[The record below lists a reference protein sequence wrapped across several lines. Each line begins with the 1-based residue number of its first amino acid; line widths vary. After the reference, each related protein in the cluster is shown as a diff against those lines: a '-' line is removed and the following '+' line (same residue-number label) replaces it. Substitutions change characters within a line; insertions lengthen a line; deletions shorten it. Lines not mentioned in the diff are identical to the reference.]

1 MVRQSTFN
9 KAHSCGLQSG
19 ASFCWKLGSTQGS
32 RTPVQLH
39 PILSMGSLAYSRHG
53 GWWNHVHPLASRS
66 RWLSGGNLLHLL
78 FLKWEVSFSLPPIFI
93 QWLISQRQK
102 SITSQAAKKKKKKGS
117 HQLLEY
123 SITWAHYAERVSY
136 DSVLE
141 KFTVHL
147 NRHLYQQMKT
157 WRSFIYH
164 EAFHRL
170 LWDHRVRGKDP
181 ACRNMWRLHRRD
193 TVCSKTST
201 CAHLITAVFLSC

>member
-1 MVRQSTFN
+1 MTEWWEFIAFIVFKMR
-9 KAHSCGLQSG
+9 SG
-19 ASFCWKLGSTQGS
+19 F
-32 RTPVQLH
+32 
-39 PILSMGSLAYSRHG
+39 
-53 GWWNHVHPLASRS
+53 
-66 RWLSGGNLLHLL
+66 
-78 FLKWEVSFSLPPIFI
+78 LPPTNIYTVVDFPGAEEYHI
-93 QWLISQRQK
+93 PGSQ
-102 SITSQAAKKKKKKGS
+102 KKKGS

-157 WRSFIYH
+157 WCSFRYH

-181 ACRNMWRLHRRD
+181 ACRNTWRLHRRD